1 MFSLLRTTSEGQTQ
15 SQVYLCLPTMW
26 ITARDIAALIL
37 LREKFIFLDMSFL
50 INVFPFSSLQI
61 DSQSHSKASPY
72 CNDALTTV
80 LPSTTSPP
88 LDNTSPPTLRPEE
101 PVLSNSIPNL
111 APLSLRLPPTHPM
124 INHCKDGT
132 RKPRTFLVTNH
143 PILYCTCHLRLGL
156 HSKNLHPTN
165 KQLKIQSGW
174 LLWRQRYMHYI
185 PNRLDSCSASAYN
198 ECYRLQ
204 VGLRNQTTP

>member
-1 MFSLLRTTSEGQTQ
+1 
-15 SQVYLCLPTMW
+15 MW

-88 LDNTSPPTLRPEE
+88 LDNTSPSTLRPEE

-132 RKPRTFLVTNH
+132 RKPKTFLVTKSSYT
-143 PILYCTCHLRLGL
+143 LLHLSLTTRSALKEPTSYKQAAKDPKWVAAVEAEVHAL
-156 HSKNLHPTN
+156 HTKQTLTLVLSQPTLN
-165 KQLKIQSGW
+165 ATGCKW
-174 LLWRQRYMHYI
+174 
-185 PNRLDSCSASAYN
+185 
-198 ECYRLQ
+198 
-204 VGLRNQTTP
+204 V